1 MNRRLSVRAR
11 LAVSVGVLTAAT
23 LSIVAVFAPS
33 VVEDSL
39 RSDLLDS
46 EAESALAFV
55 TFDVD
60 DGAFGSEFVIS
71 ETGEIIEV
79 TTIDDLSEFGLD
91 EFPIVSADFGELA
104 EAQVGQQISL
114 LRAVDQLD
122 ELISASGGAFAV
134 STPAIIDGYAVV
146 SAEGVVSTGTGS
158 IYELDIPV
166 IPTIELDE
174 LIFDDLAILETAPGS
189 FVNTSEDVNLITGIT
204 EIEGTRVLV
213 AADASSVDRSVQRVR
228 SALWLGVPILTLLVA
243 AVAWLLASR
252 SLRPVRSI
260 TEQAA
265 TISGGTL
272 DSRVPVPATGD
283 EIATLATTVN
293 EMLDRLEDDD
303 HRRRR
308 FISDASHEL
317 RSPVAVMRNEAEVA
331 LAHPERADAGD
342 LAAAVSAESARL
354 ATIIDDLLALAR
366 HDEGVP
372 APANE
377 VDLDDIVLA
386 EAARARRVSVD
397 TKHVSAGRVNGRSD
411 ELARMVGHLL
421 DNAARHA
428 DHAVAVS
435 LQTENGEVVLSVDD
449 DGPGVSIADRERV
462 FERFGRLDE
471 ARSRDH
477 GGAGLGLAVVAGI
490 AERSG
495 GRALIEDSH
504 LGGARFIVRL
514 PA

>member
-11 LAVSVGVLTAAT
+11 LALAVGVLTAAM

-39 RSDLLDS
+39 RSDLIDS
-46 EAESALAFV
+46 EAESALSLA
-55 TFDVD
+55 TFDVED
-60 DGAFGSEFVIS
+60 AIFGSEFVIS
-71 ETGEIIEV
+71 DNGDVIEV
-79 TTIDDLSEFGLD
+79 TAIDDLSDFGL
-91 EFPIVSADFGELA
+91 EQFPIVSADFGELA
-104 EAQVGQQISL
+104 EMQVGQQVGL

-122 ELISASGGAFAV
+122 ELINASGGAFAV
-134 STPAIIDGYAVV
+134 TTPAIIDGYAVV
-146 SAEGVVSTGTGS
+146 EADGIVSTSSGS
-158 IYELDIPV
+158 VFELDIPI

-189 FVNTSEDVNLITGIT
+189 FINTSENVNLITGIVEIDGT
-204 EIEGTRVLV
+204 EVLV

-260 TEQAA
+260 TDQAA

-331 LAHPERADAGD
+331 LAHPERANAGD

-366 HDEGVP
+366 HDEGVTP
-372 APANE
+372 PANE

-386 EAARARRVSVD
+386 EAARARRVHVD
-397 TKHVSAGRVNGRSD
+397 TKNVSAGRVNGRSD
-411 ELARMVGHLL
+411 ELARLVGHLL

-428 DHAVAVS
+428 DRTVAVS
-435 LQTENGEVVLSVDD
+435 LRTENGNVVLNVDD
-449 DGPGVSIADRERV
+449 DGPGVAVADRQRI
-462 FERFGRLDE
+462 FERFDRLDE

-490 AERSG
+490 AERG
-495 GRALIEDSH
+495 GGQALVEDSH
-504 LGGARFIVRL
+504 LGGARFVVRF